1 MDILALIAIAVL
13 FGLSFSYVRSC
24 NRLKS
29 GDHLD
34 S

>member
-1 MDILALIAIAVL
+1 MDILAILAMAVL

-24 NRLKS
+24 NSLKG
-29 GDHLD
+29 GDCRD